1 MKKNIFCLLA
11 IVFAFAVSSVSAQ
24 GLRDVRINEVLVK
37 NESSYA
43 DDHANHVGW
52 IELYNSGYS
61 QVNLAG
67 AFLKFKQGD
76 KETIYRIPKT
86 DARTQVAPQGYL
98 VFFADG
104 SSNKGTFHTSFML
117 DVVDSTRLATL
128 VGINDTIF
136 LLDQGRSVIDFIAYD
151 VNTQVPDVS
160 YGRIKNKEGET
171 VVENLTHVTPM
182 QGNETVEPEPKS
194 EIFRKK
200 DKVGI
205 VMALIAMSVVFTAL
219 ICLYLIFKQLGK
231 FMTRSV
237 RRKEKEAVVAAANA
251 IKDSGLSA
259 EETMNGEEIAAI
271 AVALRRYSE
280 DLHDLESEIVT
291 INRVA
296 RSYSP
301 WSSKIYSMR
310 QLPDHR
316 NVRRK

>member
-24 GLRDVRINEVLVK
+24 GLRDVKINEVLVK
-37 NESSYA
+37 NEASYA

-76 KETIYRIPKT
+76 REVIYRIPKT

-104 SSNKGTFHTSFML
+104 SSNKGTFHTNFML
-117 DVVDSTRLATL
+117 DEVDSTRLATL

-136 LLDQGRSVIDFIAYD
+136 LLDQGQSVIDFIAYD

-160 YGRIKNKEGET
+160 YGRIKNEEGET
-171 VVENLTHVTPM
+171 VLENLSHVTPM
-182 QGNETVEPEPKS
+182 QSNETVEPKPKS
-194 EIFRKK
+194 EIFREK
-200 DKVGI
+200 DKAGV
-205 VMALIAMSVVFTAL
+205 VMAVIAMSVVFTAL
-219 ICLYLIFKQLGK
+219 LCLFLIFKQLGK
-231 FMTRSV
+231 FMTRGS
-237 RRKEKEAVVAAANA
+237 RRKEKEVAAAAKVVKSA
-251 IKDSGLSA
+251 ITPDDDL
-259 EETMNGEEIAAI
+259 MNGEEIAAI

-310 QLPDHR
+310 QLPE
-316 NVRRK
+316 RRK

>member
-11 IVFAFAVSSVSAQ
+11 IAFAFAVSSVSAQ
-24 GLRDVRINEVLVK
+24 GLRDVKINEVLVK
-37 NESSYA
+37 NEASYA

-76 KETIYRIPKT
+76 REVIYRIPKT

-104 SSNKGTFHTSFML
+104 SSNKGTFHTNFML
-117 DVVDSTRLATL
+117 DEVDSTRLATL

-136 LLDQGRSVIDFIAYD
+136 LLDQGQSVIDFIAYD

-160 YGRIKNKEGET
+160 YGRIKNEEGET
-171 VVENLTHVTPM
+171 VLENLSHVTPM
-182 QGNETVEPEPKS
+182 QSNETVEPKPKS
-194 EIFRKK
+194 EIFREK
-200 DKVGI
+200 DKAGV
-205 VMALIAMSVVFTAL
+205 VMAVIAMSVVFTAL
-219 ICLYLIFKQLGK
+219 LCLFLIFKQLGK
-231 FMTRSV
+231 FMTRGS
-237 RRKEKEAVVAAANA
+237 RRKEKEVAAAAKVVKSA
-251 IKDSGLSA
+251 ITPDDDL
-259 EETMNGEEIAAI
+259 MNGEEIAAI

-296 RSYSP
+296 RTYSP

-310 QLPDHR
+310 QLPE
-316 NVRRK
+316 RRK

>member
-24 GLRDVRINEVLVK
+24 GLRDVKINEVLVK
-37 NESSYA
+37 NEASYA

-76 KETIYRIPKT
+76 REVIYRIPKT

-104 SSNKGTFHTSFML
+104 SSNKGTFHTNFML
-117 DVVDSTRLATL
+117 DEVDSTRLATL

-136 LLDQGRSVIDFIAYD
+136 LLDQGQSVIDFIAYD

-160 YGRIKNKEGET
+160 YGRIKNEEGET
-171 VVENLTHVTPM
+171 VLENLSHVTPM
-182 QGNETVEPEPKS
+182 QSNETVEPKPKS
-194 EIFRKK
+194 EIFREK
-200 DKVGI
+200 DKAGV
-205 VMALIAMSVVFTAL
+205 VMAVIAMSVVFTAL
-219 ICLYLIFKQLGK
+219 LCLFLIFKQLGK
-231 FMTRSV
+231 FMTRGS
-237 RRKEKEAVVAAANA
+237 RRKEKEVAAAAKVVKSA
-251 IKDSGLSA
+251 ITPDDDL
-259 EETMNGEEIAAI
+259 MNGEEIAAI

-296 RSYSP
+296 RTYSP

-310 QLPDHR
+310 QLPE
-316 NVRRK
+316 RRK

>member
-11 IVFAFAVSSVSAQ
+11 IAFAFAVSSVSAQ
-24 GLRDVRINEVLVK
+24 GLRDVKINEVLVK
-37 NESSYA
+37 NEASYA

-76 KETIYRIPKT
+76 REVIYRIPKT

-104 SSNKGTFHTSFML
+104 SSNKGTFHTNFML
-117 DVVDSTRLATL
+117 DEVDSTRLATL

-136 LLDQGRSVIDFIAYD
+136 LLDQGQSVIDFIAYD

-160 YGRIKNKEGET
+160 YGRIKNEEGET
-171 VVENLTHVTPM
+171 VLENLSHVTPM
-182 QGNETVEPEPKS
+182 QSNETVEPKPKS
-194 EIFRKK
+194 EIFREK
-200 DKVGI
+200 DKAGV
-205 VMALIAMSVVFTAL
+205 VMAVIAMSVVFTAL
-219 ICLYLIFKQLGK
+219 LCLFLIFKQLGK
-231 FMTRSV
+231 FMTRGS
-237 RRKEKEAVVAAANA
+237 RRKEKELAAAAKVVKSA
-251 IKDSGLSA
+251 ITPDDDL
-259 EETMNGEEIAAI
+259 MNGEEIAAI

-296 RSYSP
+296 RTYSP

-310 QLPDHR
+310 QLPE
-316 NVRRK
+316 RRK